1 MATIE
6 RVENQIARIEG
17 FRAVFLTENRR
28 DLRGDRTGIPG
39 YSTHFAKKASGRMT
53 VEGWKQRRFRPIYP
67 GFDADV
73 LMANGQ
79 PARGNAF
86 LETVRRTYYRL

>member
-6 RVENQIARIEG
+6 RVENQIERLEG
-17 FRAVFLTENRR
+17 FRVAFLTELRR

-39 YSTHFAKKASGRMT
+39 YGGKFAHKAPGRMT
-53 VEGWKQRRFRPIYP
+53 VAGWKQRRFRAVYP
-67 GFDADV
+67 GFDVDV
-73 LMANGQ
+73 LMRNGA

-86 LETVRRTYYRL
+86 LQTVRETYQR